1 MATNNTIYTTKNNNY
16 NSFASST
23 LTLSS
28 QNSAIIY
35 NGTNYL
41 VGGNA
46 IISSPDGI
54 TWTQTPTTIANMTV
68 IKNFAWNSPHLGNPI
83 IKPLTIACGDGT
95 NTLAY
100 SQDGIYWKGL
110 GNSVFS
116 IRSNKAVWNGIL
128 WVAVGYGQYWVAS
141 SYDGVNW
148 FGRDSTL
155 LTEAFDVAWNGTVFV
170 AAGYGGQTP
179 LCASADG
186 IVWYGIA
193 SAAPIFSI
201 QASAITWTGKVWLAY
216 GSGNNTTAYSVS
228 QDAWNW
234 QPTPTPNMAIT
245 SATSI
250 FSIRGGYPVTDL
262 SAVISSSKF
271 STSYSAYL
279 ACDNSMNP
287 TNTTE
292 WRSNAATYNATT
304 GLNTNLTT
312 TTFYYTSSINSIS
325 NVSGEWIQIDAS
337 ATVVPIYYHIS
348 WYLDIA
354 SSYYTIPNQ
363 WYLLGSND
371 TFTWTLL
378 DYFKY
383 AGTTAP
389 TNTTNFPYLIN
400 LRNISYNTTAYRYFR
415 VVIPSIFPNG
425 SLTFARISALDIYY
439 ANASSLTLS
448 RFLKPIVTPTHV
460 LFQTNI
466 IPFSTATGPQTVYQI
481 TDLYGSLVSGSL
493 TQSINNGYNTT
504 NVIKGAGNN
513 PITSCTFDGQ
523 YLITTPMQ
531 GNICYM
537 NTQSVN
543 TNLNFDISLN
553 GATFVT
559 NISGNVYTSTFNGQR
574 LILGGTSGGG
584 GGGGG
589 GGGNVITYGPTL
601 YNNPTTSFAST
612 INANSLF
619 TNVYGLASNPGY
631 GPLYIPNRIY
641 FSPGEKISIVAP
653 KAYNQALTNSTTISM
668 NMNNYNVIQNI
679 TLPSIT
685 IINGLLGPTG
695 AVGSNGIMGSMSMTG
710 PTGPTGITGQYGS
723 TGPTGQTGQM
733 GITGPVGVD
742 AWIMNSMNSMNSIN
756 NSYGPIYTTGNVGIN
771 TPTPQYPLDISGIMS
786 DKGTICASAVK
797 IMANANIIGNLV
809 VGKTSVNATTTNVKC
824 DVSGNLTANALLI
837 NKYNATFPQ
846 TTNNNY
852 IVDISGS
859 ARIQNIYANTIYKYV
874 YTPVVIDTSY
884 ITIDY
889 NVSDEYYIDIANTVT
904 SNFSCI
910 VQNFPFGRCSGHVIN
925 ITLYLNYTNN
935 TNFTRYYCN
944 QLIINGQ
951 TYVPNFNGGNP
962 TAVFSYSSMTN
973 TYIQQFSMIV
983 INSSIVKIFCNSTT
997 YNT

>member
-83 IKPLTIACGDGT
+83 IKPLTIACGDGL

-116 IRSNKAVWNGIL
+116 VRSNKAVWNGIL

-141 SYDGVNW
+141 SYDGINW
-148 FGRDSTL
+148 TGRDSVL
-155 LTEAFDVAWNGTVFV
+155 LTEAYDVAWNGTVFV
-170 AAGYGGQTP
+170 AAGSAGSAGTTE

-201 QASAITWTGKVWLAY
+201 QATAITWTGKAWIAY
-216 GSGNNTTAYSVS
+216 GSGGNTTAYSIS
-228 QDAWNW
+228 QDAWIW

-245 SATSI
+245 SATSV
-250 FSIRGGYPVTDL
+250 FTARGGYPTVDL

-271 STSYSAYL
+271 SNSYSAYL

-312 TTFYYTSSINSIS
+312 TTFYTVGSTTVNSI
-325 NVSGEWIQIDAS
+325 SGEWIQIDAS
-337 ATVVPIYYHIS
+337 AAVVPIYYHLS

-354 SSYYTIPNQ
+354 SSYFTVPKQ
-363 WYLLGSND
+363 WYLFGSND
-371 TFTWTLL
+371 TTTWRQL
-378 DYFKY
+378 DYFIFDSS
-383 AGTTAP
+383 AAP
-389 TNTTNFPYLIN
+389 TNISNFPYLIQI
-400 LRNISYNTTAYRYFR
+400 RNISSNTAAYRYFR

-425 SLTFARISALDIYY
+425 SLTFARISALDIFY
-439 ANASSLTLS
+439 ANANSFTLP
-448 RFLKPIVTPTHV
+448 RFLEPIVTPTNI

-466 IPFSTATGPQTVYQI
+466 IPFSTATGPQTVYQV
-481 TDLYGSLVSGSL
+481 TDLSCNLL
-493 TQSINNGYNTT
+493 QSVNGGYFTT
-504 NVIKGAGNN
+504 DIIKGAGNN

-523 YLITTPMQ
+523 YLMTTPLQ

-543 TNLNFDISLN
+543 TNLNFDTSLN
-553 GATFVT
+553 GATFNT
-559 NISGNVYTSTFNGQR
+559 NISGNVYTSAFNGQR
-574 LILGGTSGGG
+574 LILGGSSN
-584 GGGGG
+584 

-619 TNVYGLASNPGY
+619 TNVYGLASNPGF
-631 GPLYIPNRIY
+631 GPIYIPNRIY

-653 KAYNQALTNSTTISM
+653 KAYNQALTNNTTISM

-685 IINGLLGPTG
+685 IINGLLGPQGPTG
-695 AVGSNGIMGSMSMTG
+695 MEGRFGLMGATG
-710 PTGPTGITGQYGS
+710 TTGPTGITGQYGTS
-723 TGPTGQTGQM
+723 GPTGPTGQT

-742 AWIMNSMNSMNSIN
+742 AWTMNSITN
-756 NSYGPIYTTGNVGIN
+756 NNRSIYTTGNVGIN
-771 TPTPQYPLDISGIMS
+771 NPTPQYTLDISGNMN
-786 DKGTICASAVK
+786 DKGTISAPAVN
-797 IMANANIIGNLV
+797 IVANANISSGLA
-809 VGKTSVNATTTNVKC
+809 VGKTSANANISC
-824 DVSGNLTANALLI
+824 DVSGNLTANALLV
-837 NKYNATFPQ
+837 NKYDATFPQ
-846 TTNNNY
+846 TTNKNY
-852 IVDISGS
+852 IVDISGT

-874 YTPVVIDTSY
+874 YSPVIIDTSY

-889 NVSDEYYIDIANTVT
+889 NVSDEYYIDIADTVT
-904 SNFSCI
+904 SNFSCV
-910 VQNFPFGRCSGHVIN
+910 VQNSPHSQFSSHVIN

-951 TYVPNFNGGNP
+951 TYTPNFNGGNP

-973 TYIQQFSMIV
+973 TYVQQFSMIV

-997 YNT
+997 YNA

>member
-141 SYDGVNW
+141 SYDGINW

-155 LTEAFDVAWNGTVFV
+155 MTEAYDVAWNGTVFV
-170 AAGYGGQTP
+170 AAGYGGATP

-201 QASAITWTGKVWLAY
+201 QASAITWTGKAWIAY
-216 GSGNNTTAYSVS
+216 GSGNNTTAYSIS
-228 QDAWNW
+228 QDAWIW

-250 FSIRGGYPVTDL
+250 FTARGGYPIVDL

-271 STSYSAYL
+271 SNSYSAYL

-312 TTFYYTSSINSIS
+312 TTFYTVGSIIVNSI
-325 NVSGEWIQIDAS
+325 SGEWIQIDAS
-337 ATVVPIYYHIS
+337 AAVVPIYYHLS

-363 WYLLGSND
+363 WYLFGSND
-371 TFTWTLL
+371 TTTWTFL
-378 DYFKY
+378 DYFQY
-383 AGTTAP
+383 SGTTAP
-389 TNTTNFPYLIN
+389 TNTTNFPYLVQ
-400 LRNISYNTTAYRYFR
+400 LRNISSNTAAYRYFR
-415 VVIPSIFPNG
+415 VVIPSVFPNG
-425 SLTFARISALDIYY
+425 SLTFARISSLDIFY
-439 ANASSLTLS
+439 ANASTLTLS

-466 IPFSTATGPQTVYQI
+466 IPFSTATGPQTVYQVA
-481 TDLYGSLVSGSL
+481 DLSCNPISGSL
-493 TQSINNGYNTT
+493 APSINNGYYTT

-523 YLITTPMQ
+523 YLMTTPLK

-559 NISGNVYTSTFNGQR
+559 NISGNVYTSAFNGQR
-574 LILGGTSGGG
+574 LILGGSSS
-584 GGGGG
+584 

-619 TNVYGLASNPGY
+619 TNVYGLASNPGF
-631 GPLYIPNRIY
+631 GPIYVPNRIY

-653 KAYNQALTNSTTISM
+653 KAYNQALTNNTTISM
-668 NMNNYNVIQNI
+668 NMNNYNVVQNI

-695 AVGSNGIMGSMSMTG
+695 PIGRNGILGTMGPTGQTG
-710 PTGPTGITGQYGS
+710 PTGPTGQYGY

-742 AWIMNSMNSMNSIN
+742 AWTMNPLYN
-756 NSYGPIYTTGNVGIN
+756 NNRSIYTTGNVGIN
-771 TPTPQYPLDISGIMS
+771 TPTPQYPLDISGNMN
-786 DKGTICASAVK
+786 DKGTISAPTINIV
-797 IMANANIIGNLV
+797 ANANISNSLV
-809 VGKTSVNATTTNVKC
+809 VGKTSATSTTISC

-837 NKYNATFPQ
+837 NKYDATFPQ

-859 ARIQNIYANTIYKYV
+859 ARIQKIYANTIYKYV
-874 YTPVVIDTSY
+874 YSPVIIDTSY

-889 NVSDEYYIDIANTVT
+889 NVSDEYYIDVANTVT
-904 SNFSCI
+904 SNFSCV
-910 VQNFPFGRCSGHVIN
+910 VQNSPHSRFSSHVIN

-951 TYVPNFNGGNP
+951 TYTPNFNGGNP

-973 TYIQQFSMIV
+973 TYVQQFSMIV